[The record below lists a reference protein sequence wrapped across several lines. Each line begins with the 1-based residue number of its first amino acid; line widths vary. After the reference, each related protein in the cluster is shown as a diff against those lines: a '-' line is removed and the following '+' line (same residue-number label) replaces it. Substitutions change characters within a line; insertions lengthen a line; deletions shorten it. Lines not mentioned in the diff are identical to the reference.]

1 MTTHLETKKR
11 RARFE
16 VYSRADG
23 RWEWRLV
30 SSNGKVMA
38 TSHGQGFRSKRDA
51 QRAIESV
58 RAVVSDASVEE

>member
-1 MTTHLETKKR
+1 MTTHLEPKKR
-11 RARFE
+11 HARFE
-16 VYSRADG
+16 LYSRVDG

-51 QRAIESV
+51 RRAIDSL
-58 RAVVSDASVEE
+58 RAVVPDATVEE